1 MEPRKRSRGILG
13 LLMVGCLTAA
23 CSGGSEGQATESDPT
38 STEPVYVTPTTSPE
52 PAPESASRHTL
63 PRDSDSNTADNRVFG
78 GPNFFIFVDTDDLR
92 EPDDVVD
99 VFGGEEGRP
108 FSISF
113 DPGENA
119 EAARIVPG
127 VQQFDSSPHSAALAT
142 LVRTFASG
150 LEPER
155 YSIAVQVFDATGT
168 ETATVEVE
176 ANRDAYPSA
185 VALYD
190 DVAVVSYQT
199 GVERTREGDPHR
211 VVALDI
217 ESGAELW
224 SRDTLRVTTGAGV
237 DSSSGVCPDSE
248 ITGVLESSALDV
260 TADGDVLFGD
270 EGGLNAVA
278 PASGEQKWMSPI
290 PRCDLGFVR
299 PAGTYPVHVVEYN
312 GASAI
317 DTRTGAELAKLG
329 KSYAVDQVQDLIAVS
344 YISQSFMGEP
354 QQEEGTPGL
363 QVLDTLSGDVVYELS
378 AQDAAQ
384 LDGLEVLAAFDGL
397 VWIRNGSDLQVIDAR
412 TGQPAPDSADAPAD
426 SAQTAKLPVYQ
437 GASWL
442 VLGEDRDHPST
453 FLWRE
458 SGEFSLA
465 ELN

>member
-1 MEPRKRSRGILG
+1 VQPGKRSWGIPA
-13 LLMVGCLTAA
+13 LLIVGCLTAA
-23 CSGGSEGQATESDPT
+23 CSGGSEGQASGSDPAN
-38 STEPVYVTPTTSPE
+38 TEPVYVTPTASPE
-52 PAPESASRHTL
+52 PEPVSRHTL

-92 EPDDVVD
+92 EPNDVVE
-99 VFGGEEGRP
+99 VFGGEEGAP

-127 VQQFDSSPHSAALAT
+127 VQQSDSSPHSAALAT
-142 LVRTFASG
+142 LLRTFASG

-155 YSIAVQVFDATGT
+155 HSIAVQVFDATGND
-168 ETATVEVE
+168 TATVEVE

-199 GVERTREGDPHR
+199 GAERTREGDPHR
-211 VVALDI
+211 IVALDI

-224 SRDTLRVTTGAGV
+224 SRDTLRTTAGAGFG
-237 DSSSGVCPDSE
+237 SSGVCPDSE

-270 EGGLNAVA
+270 AGGLNAVV
-278 PASGEQKWMSPI
+278 PASGEQKWLSPI
-290 PRCDLGFVR
+290 PRCYLGFVR
-299 PAGTYPVHVVEYN
+299 PAGTYPVHIVDYN
-312 GASAI
+312 GNSAI
-317 DTRTGAELAKLG
+317 DTRTGTELAKLG

-344 YISQSFMGEP
+344 YISQSFMGER

-378 AQDAAQ
+378 AQQAAQ
-384 LDGLEVLAAFDGL
+384 LDGLAVLAAFDGL
-397 VWIRNGSDLQVIDAR
+397 VWVRNGSDLQVIDAR
-412 TGQPAPDSADAPAD
+412 TGQPAPDADAAPTGQAP
-426 SAQTAKLPVYQ
+426 STQQLPVYQ

-453 FLWRE
+453 FLWKE
-458 SGEFSLA
+458 SGDFTLTD
-465 ELN
+465 LN